1 MKRIFLLIALS
12 LSGLSNAQVTKNPGD
27 FNQIKAFD
35 QIQVELI
42 PSSETKVEITGHRA
56 SEVEVVNN
64 NGELKIRMSLKKLLD
79 GEDILAK
86 VYFKNLNSID
96 ASEGAF
102 IGCNESFEQEFISLN
117 VKEGAQI
124 KVQLA
129 VSKAELRAVTG
140 GILKVS
146 GSAQTVDARLG
157 TGGILEAQSLET
169 KQTEIDIKAGGEA
182 EIHAT
187 DYVNAK
193 VRGGGNVDVYGNP
206 KQVNKKTALG
216 GSVNVR

>member
-1 MKRIFLLIALS
+1 MRSIILTLTLL
-12 LSGLSNAQVTKNPGD
+12 LSGVSQAQITKNPGD
-27 FNQIKAFD
+27 FNKIKAFD
-35 QIQVELI
+35 RIEVELI
-42 PSSETKVEITGHRA
+42 PSSENKVEISGHRA

-86 VYFKNLNSID
+86 VYFKSLNSID
-96 ASEGAF
+96 AAEGAF
-102 IGCNESFEQEFISLN
+102 IGCNDAFSQDFISLN
-117 VKEGAQI
+117 AKEGAQI
-124 KVQLA
+124 KVVLDVA
-129 VSKAELRAVTG
+129 KAELRSVTG

-146 GSAQTVDARLG
+146 GSAKTVDARLG
-157 TGGILEAQSLET
+157 TGGILYAKSLET
-169 KQTEIDIKAGGEA
+169 QQTEIDIKAGGEA

-193 VRGGGNVDVYGNP
+193 VRGGGHVEVYGNP

-216 GSVNVR
+216 GSINVR